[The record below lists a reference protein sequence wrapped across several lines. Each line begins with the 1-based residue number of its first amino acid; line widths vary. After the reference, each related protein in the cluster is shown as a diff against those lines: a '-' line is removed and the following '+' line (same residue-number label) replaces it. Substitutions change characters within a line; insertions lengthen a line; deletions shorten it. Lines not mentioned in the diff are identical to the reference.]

1 MKTMKT
7 TTPLTLLLTAALAAH
22 AFGGD
27 AKVTLN
33 TTNGSSAFRVLNA
46 ASNELARVQSDG
58 KVGIGVAAPVYMLDV
73 LGDINLTGAFF
84 KNGVAWDPLTSF
96 TETDPLFGA
105 SAAHSITAE
114 NIASWNAKESALSVE
129 APLTRTGNVL
139 SLPIATASQSGAL
152 SATDWTAFN
161 SKVSHVQ
168 SDWSATNGNAQIL
181 NKPTIGTL
189 AAQNADHVTI
199 TGGSAIFSTLKI
211 TSTNNALTLSQLTT
225 AQRDT
230 MTPTEG
236 MMIYNN
242 TTKKFQTCTR
252 EGYAEETIVINQWNN
267 NSTFSL
273 VNGHR
278 IAQSLRIPSGGFL
291 TKVGFASSNASG
303 APMVCTLRIWEGDG
317 LFASLLGSQEVSFP
331 VSGLQWTSFALSAP
345 VAVVSNGSYTVELLC
360 AQPSGTL
367 AVRYQNSDL
376 FANSVCYVDGVSIPT
391 SDMAIQGWIIGPL
404 VWNDFSTEDYT
415 TAEKAKLADIATGA
429 EVNVHADWNATSG
442 DAQILNK
449 PSIPSAADGS
459 ETKLAAGTNVTLTG
473 SGTTGSPYVINAA
486 GMPLVTRAERDAL
499 IATEG
504 MIVFNTTTH
513 KPNYYNGTEWMN
525 YDGTSAVIEVGAH
538 HQGGIIAYILQSGD
552 SGYDANVRHG
562 IIAATNDMVLVW
574 DGSPSVVVP
583 GADGTAIGTGNQNTL
598 DIVAGVSRATAAKV
612 CADLDID
619 GYSDWYLPSRDE
631 LSKLYE
637 NRLAVG
643 GFAPG
648 YYWSSSESTYNMSWV
663 VNFVSGGTGTMSKWA
678 WNYVRAVRSF

>member
-1 MKTMKT
+1 MST
-7 TTPLTLLLTAALAAH
+7 TTHITLLLAATLASH
-22 AFGGD
+22 TYGGD
-27 AKVTLN
+27 AKVTLS
-33 TTNGSSAFRVLNA
+33 TTNGSSAFTVRNA

-58 KVGIGVAAPVYMLDV
+58 KVGIGVTAPVYTLDV

-96 TETDPLFGA
+96 TETDPLFAA
-105 SAAHSITAE
+105 SAAHGIAAE
-114 NIASWNAKESALSVE
+114 NISAWNAKESALSVT
-129 APLTRTGNVL
+129 APLARTGNVL
-139 SLPIATASQSGAL
+139 SLPIATASQAGAL
-152 SATDWTAFN
+152 SAADWTTFN

-168 SDWSATNGNAQIL
+168 SDWNATNGNAQIL
-181 NKPTIGTL
+181 NKPATGTL
-189 AAQNADHVTI
+189 AAQNADNVTI
-199 TGGSAIFSTLKI
+199 TGGSGMFSTLRI
-211 TSTNNALTLSQLTT
+211 TSTNSALTLSQLTT
-225 AQRDT
+225 AQRNA

-236 MMIYNN
+236 MMIYN
-242 TTKKFQTCTR
+242 TTTRTFQTCTR
-252 EGYAEETIVINQWNN
+252 DGYAEETLEINQWNS
-267 NSTFSL
+267 NSAFSL
-273 VNGHR
+273 ANGHR
-278 IAQSLRIPSGGFL
+278 IAQSIRIPSGGFL
-291 TKVGFASSNASG
+291 TKVGFSVSNASG

-331 VSGLQWTSFALSAP
+331 VSGLQWTSVALSAP

-360 AQPSGTL
+360 SQPSGALT
-367 AVRYQNSDL
+367 VRYQNSNL

-404 VWNDFSTEDYT
+404 VWDDFSTEDYT
-415 TAEKAKLADIATGA
+415 TAEKAKLAGIATGA
-429 EVNVHADWNATSG
+429 EVNVNADWNATSG

-459 ETKLAAGTNVTLTG
+459 ETKLMAGTNVTLTG

-486 GMPLVTRAERDAL
+486 GMALVTRAERDAL
-499 IATEG
+499 TATEG
-504 MIVFNTTTH
+504 MAVFNKTTH

-525 YDGTSAVIEVGAH
+525 YDGTSAVIEIGAR

-552 SGYDANVRHG
+552 TGYDANVRHG

-574 DGSPSVVVP
+574 DSSPTVVVP

-598 DIVAGVSRATAAKV
+598 DIVNGVSRATAAKV
-612 CADLDID
+612 CADLEID
-619 GYSDWYLPSRDE
+619 GYGDWYLPSRDE

-643 GFAPG
+643 GFASG
-648 YYWSSSESTYNMSWV
+648 YYWSSSESTYNMSWF
-663 VNFVSGGTGTMSKWA
+663 VNFVSGGAGTMSKWA